1 MQSRTL
7 IETGDIRYII
17 DCSTSKIKATFGMC
31 CCGILYSAWTGI
43 PCFFPRLLRHNTR
56 PWHIG
61 YCGNFTIT
69 IRINTI
75 ILQGDRVGI
84 YRNRAL
90 IIMNPSPI
98 ALNKVPL
105 MYKISS
111 LFFCLSLCIAYPM
124 IMLIIMIGCIYQSR
138 TLKSNIGIVAYVAA
152 WKVIIKC
159 TACPYLVWIV
169 AFRNRA
175 CP

>member
-1 MQSRTL
+1 M
-7 IETGDIRYII
+7 
-17 DCSTSKIKATFGMC
+17 
-31 CCGILYSAWTGI
+31 
-43 PCFFPRLLRHNTR
+43 
-56 PWHIG
+56 
-61 YCGNFTIT
+61 
-69 IRINTI
+69 
-75 ILQGDRVGI
+75 GI

-138 TLKSNIGIVAYVAA
+138 TLYSGTSNGVRSRIPDISPVGCNINRKTSIGETGHVEKLISTVGSFPLQISIIRLCKSICNIMMI
-152 WKVIIKC
+152 
-159 TACPYLVWIV
+159 
-169 AFRNRA
+169 RNRA
-175 CP
+175 FYEITAIPTY